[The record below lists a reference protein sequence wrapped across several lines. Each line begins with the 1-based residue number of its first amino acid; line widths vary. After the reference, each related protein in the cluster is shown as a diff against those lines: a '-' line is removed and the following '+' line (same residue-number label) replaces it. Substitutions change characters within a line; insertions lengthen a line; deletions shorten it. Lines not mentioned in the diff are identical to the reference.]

1 MKHTLREWR
10 RIKELSQQELGDL
23 VGVSKTTVVHW
34 EEHPERMRVERV
46 KQVALALEI
55 SIDDIIILPV
65 NQQNVESSA
74 T

>member
-65 NQQNVESSA
+65 NQQNVESD
-74 T
+74 TT